1 MEAKIKPPKV
11 DRVSCSIIEIS
22 CGGANISGG
31 IPTLLFLPLFLADEK
46 FPAFRSVTEREEEK
60 LSRVQI
66 ENGREGLEV
75 LLKTLASC
83 NVPGTL

>member
-1 MEAKIKPPKV
+1 M
-11 DRVSCSIIEIS
+11 
-22 CGGANISGG
+22 
-31 IPTLLFLPLFLADEK
+31 
-46 FPAFRSVTEREEEK
+46 TEREEEK

-83 NVPGTL
+83 NVPGTLRISHEGGKKERENQSSSLGKLQRME